1 MIKNSLTIVNKML
14 VSKFVRKQV
23 KNNKD
28 DTSDND

>member
-1 MIKNSLTIVNKML
+1 MIKISSTIVNKML

-23 KNNKD
+23 EINED